1 MPSKRPVTNYIEREN
16 SMTGKEKLIWDILRA
31 NPGSVYLSS
40 DKELLYAAV
49 NDALITLRQPYG
61 RDNFESMTKGDIEMF
76 IKDAFGVAAEKF
88 GKILGEGELQVIRS

>member
-1 MPSKRPVTNYIEREN
+1 
-16 SMTGKEKLIWDILRA
+16 MTGKEKLIWDILRA

-61 RDNFESMTKGDIEMF
+61 RDSFDGMTKADIELF
-76 IKDAFGVAAEKF
+76 VKDALGAAAEKF
-88 GKILGEGELQVIRS
+88 GNLLGEGELQVIRS